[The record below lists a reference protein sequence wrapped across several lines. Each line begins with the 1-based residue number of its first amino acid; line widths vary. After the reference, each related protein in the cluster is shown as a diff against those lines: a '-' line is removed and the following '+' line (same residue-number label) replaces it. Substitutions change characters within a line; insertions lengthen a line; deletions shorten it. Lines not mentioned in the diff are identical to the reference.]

1 MPDMIETKHCPGC
14 GENKPLSGYY
24 AVKRTGRHMTY
35 CKACSKGRAGQW
47 RKDNHA
53 YSQSQRYRQA
63 RAAAAGKAP
72 APPAL
77 TASVGADVPRALADA
92 LRADADAR
100 GVSMSEIIRG
110 LLQDRYEAAEERDA
124 A

>member
-1 MPDMIETKHCPGC
+1 MPDTPETKHCPGC
-14 GENKPLSGYY
+14 DTDKPVSDYY
-24 AVKRTGRHMTY
+24 IVRRTGRPMTY
-35 CKACSKGRAGQW
+35 CKACAKERADQW
-47 RKDNHA
+47 RRDNHA
-53 YSQSQRYRQA
+53 YSQSPRARQA
-63 RAAAAGKAP
+63 RDAAAGKAP

-110 LLQDRYEAAEERDA
+110 LLQDRYGGAEGREAA
-124 A
+124 